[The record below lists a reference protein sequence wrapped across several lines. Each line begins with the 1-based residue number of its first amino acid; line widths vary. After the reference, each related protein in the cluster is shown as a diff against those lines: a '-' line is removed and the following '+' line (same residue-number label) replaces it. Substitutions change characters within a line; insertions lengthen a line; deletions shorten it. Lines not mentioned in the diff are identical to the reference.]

1 MVDPCRKINILS
13 EEDQKFIDEL
23 EEEFGKRFT
32 EEDPEFMAL
41 CEKKLSTPPIVDPW
55 MQRHNNRGGWG
66 GGRNQR
72 DHHRAGGGNHHH
84 HRQHNRG
91 YGGGYNN
98 RPRYNDYNHQD
109 RNDHR
114 ERRDDRNEREP
125 MNNMNYNRD
134 GNSRNDHYNPP
145 R

>member
-41 CEKKLSTPPIVDPW
+41 CERKLSTPPIIDPW
-55 MQRHNNRGGWG
+55 MQRQNNRGGWGG

-72 DHHRAGGGNHHH
+72 DHHRAGGGHHH
-84 HRQHNRG
+84 NHQHNRG
-91 YGGGYNN
+91 YRGGYNN
-98 RPRYNDYNHQD
+98 RPRYNDYNQQD
-109 RNDHR
+109 RNDR
-114 ERRDDRNEREP
+114 NDRREP
-125 MNNMNYNRD
+125 MNYNRD
-134 GNSRNDHYNPP
+134 GSSRNDHYNHPP

>member
-41 CEKKLSTPPIVDPW
+41 CDKKLSTPPIIDPW
-55 MQRHNNRGGWG
+55 MQRQNNRGGWG

-72 DHHRAGGGNHHH
+72 DHHRAGGGHHH
-84 HRQHNRG
+84 HHQHNRG
-91 YGGGYNN
+91 YRGGYNN
-98 RPRYNDYNHQD
+98 RPRFDNYNPQD
-109 RNDHR
+109 RNDR
-114 ERRDDRNEREP
+114 REP
-125 MNNMNYNRD
+125 MNYNRD

>member
-41 CEKKLSTPPIVDPW
+41 CDKKLSNPPIIDPW
-55 MQRHNNRGGWG
+55 MQHRSNNRGGWR

-72 DHHRAGGGNHHH
+72 DSNRGDGHHNHHN
-84 HRQHNRG
+84 QNNRG
-91 YGGGYNN
+91 YRGGYNH
-98 RPRYNDYNHQD
+98 RRYNEYP
-109 RNDHR
+109 
-114 ERRDDRNEREP
+114 ERNEHRDQREP
-125 MNNMNYNRD
+125 MNYNRD
-134 GNSRNDHYNPP
+134 GNSRDDRHYNPP

>member
-41 CEKKLSTPPIVDPW
+41 CEKKLSNPPIVDPW
-55 MQRHNNRGGWG
+55 MQRQNNRGGWG
-66 GGRNQR
+66 GARNQR
-72 DHHRAGGGNHHH
+72 DFHHRGGGGGHH
-84 HRQHNRG
+84 QNNRG
-91 YGGGYNN
+91 YRGGYNN
-98 RPRYNDYNHQD
+98 QRGNYNDYHS
-109 RNDHR
+109 
-114 ERRDDRNEREP
+114 DRNEHRARRDNRNEGDSR
-125 MNNMNYNRD
+125 NYNRD
-134 GNSRNDHYNPP
+134 GNSRDDHYNP